1 MRPKTLG
8 SLLDGIVEYKRFID
22 QLQLRT
28 PKLTLQSVSES
39 IPFTLAN
46 LAIDLQRPMLILTP
60 KQDQAQEIQE
70 QMQYWGAV
78 NVLLF
83 NETEALPFERVPPDL
98 EIGYQRIS
106 VLDKLKSNIEDHVIV
121 SSAASVMQKTAL
133 PDDFGG
139 STITLNRGESHE
151 FRSQ

>member
-70 QMQYWGAV
+70 QMQY
-78 NVLLF
+78 
-83 NETEALPFERVPPDL
+83 
-98 EIGYQRIS
+98 
-106 VLDKLKSNIEDHVIV
+106 
-121 SSAASVMQKTAL
+121 
-133 PDDFGG
+133 
-139 STITLNRGESHE
+139 
-151 FRSQ
+151 

>member
-78 NVLLF
+78 NTLLF

-98 EIGYQRIS
+98 EIMSVSVSANPLPIEVIALSIPSGS
-106 VLDKLKSNIEDHVIV
+106 VLSIK
-121 SSAASVMQKTAL
+121 
-133 PDDFGG
+133 
-139 STITLNRGESHE
+139 
-151 FRSQ
+151 

>member
-1 MRPKTLG
+1 MSPKTLG

-78 NVLLF
+78 NTLLF
-83 NETEALPFERVPPDL
+83 NETEALPFERVPPDF
-98 EIGYQRIS
+98 EIGYITNS
-106 VLDKLKSNIEDHVIV
+106 LLD
-121 SSAASVMQKTAL
+121 
-133 PDDFGG
+133 
-139 STITLNRGESHE
+139 
-151 FRSQ
+151 